1 LPLLVHYLL
10 PSRVS
15 LHCTHFRIFYALI
28 MPPKIAKK
36 GTNSQT
42 QRAIALTQASS
53 PDPAPQQDAETQAD
67 ADTQVDEDDPSSSAV
82 DDGLASTADGAAA
95 STANTTHTSA
105 DEADTKPAAKRPA
118 GKTVAAATDKKDGE
132 GKKKKK
138 RKLDPTNFQ
147 VYIFKGLTVCLPIVV
162 FQSLTCSSSSE
173 AGAP

>member
-1 LPLLVHYLL
+1 
-10 PSRVS
+10 
-15 LHCTHFRIFYALI
+15 

-42 QRAIALTQASS
+42 QRAIALTQAPS
-53 PDPAPQQDAETQAD
+53 PEPQDAETQAD

-95 STANTTHTSA
+95 STANTTQNSA

-132 GKKKKK
+132 GKEKKKK

-147 VYIFKGLTVCLPIVV
+147 VYIFKGLTVCLYIVV
-162 FQSLTCSSSSE
+162 HQWLTSSFSSE
-173 AGAP
+173 ASSS